1 MTGIAV
7 TGFYTCIVLRV
18 GIFGSEIIAE
28 EHFKTEEKAQE
39 YANSVRSCGVVT
51 IIAEV

>member
-28 EHFKTEEKAQE
+28 EHFHTEKEARDFCQTV
-39 YANSVRSCGVVT
+39 ADGHITVIVRV
-51 IIAEV
+51 